1 MPPIPIPDE
10 LLKNRF
16 PYVAK
21 EVQSQ
26 VKKNPETSMS
36 SVLLFVFGMVFE
48 PTQQEQ
54 YSRRLT
60 RVEKES
66 LVTMCGG
73 WIEWVEQQVHM
84 WRALGN
90 LKFRLFR
97 LFRSCWFRSC

>member
-1 MPPIPIPDE
+1 MPPIPISDE
-10 LLKNRF
+10 LIHQRF
-16 PYVAK
+16 LHVVE

-26 VKKNPETSMS
+26 STKPGTTIF
-36 SVLLFVFGMVFE
+36 SVSLFVFGIVFK
-48 PTQQEQ
+48 PTQEQ

-60 RVEKES
+60 PVEKES

-73 WIEWVEQQVHM
+73 WIEWVEKQVQM

-97 LFRSCWFRSC
+97 LFRSC